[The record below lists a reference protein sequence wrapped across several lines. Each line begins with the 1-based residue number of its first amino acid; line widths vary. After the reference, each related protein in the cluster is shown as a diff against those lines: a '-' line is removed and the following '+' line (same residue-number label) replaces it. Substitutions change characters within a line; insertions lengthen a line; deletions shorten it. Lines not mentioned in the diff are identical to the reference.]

1 MNATELRKATK
12 TRQKKPTTK
21 ETSPAA
27 RSLAFEQNV
36 RRWMMA
42 VSRMLADPVI
52 QRGVAHGLALGE
64 EDRRM
69 REMMKSRR

>member
-36 RRWMMA
+36 RRWM
-42 VSRMLADPVI
+42 SADPVI

-64 EDRRM
+64 KDRRM